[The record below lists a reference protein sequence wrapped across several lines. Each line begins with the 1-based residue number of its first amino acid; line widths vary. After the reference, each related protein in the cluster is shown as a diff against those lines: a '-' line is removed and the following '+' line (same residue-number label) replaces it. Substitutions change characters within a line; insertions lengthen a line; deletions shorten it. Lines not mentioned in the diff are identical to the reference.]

1 MPDDNIDDTNWKY
14 LRYYYQF
21 QILACITTVTDD
33 SNNIL
38 LYRCT
43 NAGSRHLEL
52 CCPTKLTNKFS
63 MADNTTGLCRLM
75 TASHPIHHHLTT
87 PDNLDS
93 DVIVL
98 FCNNSGDPLVIPTIN
113 SQQAQW
119 RSSQHCSTI
128 TIIISECP
136 YPSASSMTNNKCT
149 FPYPAAIS
157 NITFDTTTQ
166 CERLSH
172 HTTHVKT
179 RTMHWKN
186 QTTSWFSR
194 HDLKNRA
201 HANTNHRSLSHRSLK
216 YLNHFDYCRVTA
228 YWTRWH
234 TAVLY
239 HSPICSSPTFNYR
252 FLILILIPHHA
263 GTLLFFKTTHGNK
276 NIFKQQLH
284 NKHQIS
290 LTFLSQRTPEIFQQI
305 GSTSETCRRKMTT
318 VFRSSCW
325 TSPTHTIA
333 HTERLKNV
341 TNTADIWYNDTQS
354 HQLHQI
360 IVHGMFI
367 KHHELHGIIHVR
379 WSCTRISSSRLLNI
393 ELGTSNFTRSSIL
406 KSMGGSYIIY
416 HIYRDYPMVT

>member
-52 CCPTKLTNKFS
+52 CCPTKLTKKIS

-201 HANTNHRSLSHRSLK
+201 HANTNHRS
-216 YLNHFDYCRVTA
+216 
-228 YWTRWH
+228 
-234 TAVLY
+234 
-239 HSPICSSPTFNYR
+239 
-252 FLILILIPHHA
+252 
-263 GTLLFFKTTHGNK
+263 FFPPP
-276 NIFKQQLH
+276 Q
-284 NKHQIS
+284 
-290 LTFLSQRTPEIFQQI
+290 PEILESFWLLQSNI
-305 GSTSETCRRKMTT
+305 ILDSITHRRSVPFPNMFK
-318 VFRSSCW
+318 SHIQLSI
-325 TSPTHTIA
+325 SD
-333 HTERLKNV
+333 
-341 TNTADIWYNDTQS
+341 TNLDT
-354 HQLHQI
+354 
-360 IVHGMFI
+360 
-367 KHHELHGIIHVR
+367 
-379 WSCTRISSSRLLNI
+379 SSRW
-393 ELGTSNFTRSSIL
+393 
-406 KSMGGSYIIY
+406 
-416 HIYRDYPMVT
+416 YPFIFQNNAWKQKHF